1 MVCSFRNKVDVEVLK
16 EEGLVVDKGEVGA
29 ERFQMPSKNTK

>member
-16 EEGLVVDKGEVGA
+16 EEGLVVDEGELGA
-29 ERFQMPSKNTK
+29 EGFQMPSKTTK